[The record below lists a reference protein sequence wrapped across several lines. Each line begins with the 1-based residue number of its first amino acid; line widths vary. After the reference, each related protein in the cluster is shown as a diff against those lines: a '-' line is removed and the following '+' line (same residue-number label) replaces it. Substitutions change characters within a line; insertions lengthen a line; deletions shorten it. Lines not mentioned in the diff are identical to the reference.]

1 MIQNDAIAPTT
12 SAVVATTAIVDA
24 WSRVTAST
32 SALYGLGTLAPV
44 SDQPINLSSGLPTTV
59 LPAADEALTDRL
71 AEALGA
77 PAGQR
82 RDAVAAVV
90 ASAPR
95 FLEGWAALGD
105 LGRDT
110 IERYAAYRVGYHRG
124 LDALRANGWRGSG
137 YVRWSAPTNR
147 GFLRSLRG
155 LADMAAEIGEVEEAE
170 RCRTFL
176 LQLDPSGIPAD

>member
-1 MIQNDAIAPTT
+1 M
-12 SAVVATTAIVDA
+12 
-24 WSRVTAST
+24 
-32 SALYGLGTLAPV
+32 

-59 LPAADEALTDRL
+59 LPSVGAELAGRL
-71 AEALGA
+71 ADALA
-77 PAGQR
+77 QPLAQR
-82 RDAVAAVV
+82 RSAVAEVV

-95 FLEGWAALGD
+95 LLDGWAELGD
-105 LGRDT
+105 LGRDP

-124 LDALRANGWRGSG
+124 LDTLRANGWRGSG
-137 YVRWSAPTNR
+137 YVRWSEPTNR

-155 LADMAAEIGEVEEAE
+155 LGQMAAEIGEFDEAE